1 MHDDIM
7 CVSSRACSAPPFAL
21 AGAHEAGQKMAKK
34 LLLKGNACL
43 NALDF
48 GEAFELLSAALD
60 KHPLPDGRIRSQI
73 LANRSLA
80 RLRLLETSSR
90 PDDGTAAL
98 ALRDAEEAV
107 IADASYNVATLRKAK
122 ALESLGGREADA
134 AKLLALY
141 QKVAARDKEQA
152 AAAEAI
158 AKEREKQE
166 DLRLLEETKRQ
177 REKAANDE
185 RKLKE
190 QQREATVK
198 QRRKVR
204 EHYFKMCKRGRVPA
218 IEEALLE
225 VKKVSGEGKS
235 FCAPDGRNG
244 LHVAVA
250 ARKLKAIE
258 FLLRDSQFGCVNP
271 STADDYGV
279 TPLHLAAEHGGL
291 PIVQTLLEHGAD
303 MSKVCESKLGTPLH
317 TACANGKLEIA
328 NVLLAAVLQRAGAA
342 DMDMLQ
348 VWTEKAWVNANGDT
362 PLHLAC
368 KHGSARSPAFK
379 SIAGIFLDDERLAPL
394 ARVKNAAGECPKL
407 AALGIMGPPSS
418 VAEASECPAPAVATV
433 ALPTAAVAATPT
445 KKPASATWK
454 SLTSA
459 ELPSLDECLHVFK
472 QEHAAGR
479 KAADWHAELNE
490 ADDEDDDED
499 DDEKDAAGASQSGG
513 GSAAEVKQA
522 EPEVSKQA
530 DQADPAADS
539 LNAEGG
545 RLEIAQAFEGLTWEV
560 ECTEH
565 VLKWFKKRSKKGR
578 SLCDQA
584 IAQIRKIAEGTWGGR
599 DQTHREQGIS
609 EVQLIGT
616 KLTAGARILFEIA
629 IAFSPRLSERGG
641 AAGGRC
647 VFSDVIRVWRIVEDH
662 DNLGTQIRGTARE
675 IAMKEIKESRRRGT
689 TCRTTRRLLKMNEGG
704 MGILTDDG
712 TRVPKTYS
720 PRDESAEQELE
731 DMDDGSMAMSPPANH
746 DPTQYNGEPTRSAH
760 LAFLFPHRLTALP
773 PFALSSSW
781 QL

>member
-1 MHDDIM
+1 
-7 CVSSRACSAPPFAL
+7 
-21 AGAHEAGQKMAKK
+21 MAKK
-34 LLLKGNACL
+34 LLLKGTACL
-43 NALDF
+43 SALDF
-48 GEAFELLSAALD
+48 DEAFELLSAALD
-60 KHPLPDGRIRSQI
+60 KHRAPDGRIRAQI
-73 LANRSLA
+73 LANRSVA
-80 RLRLLETSSR
+80 RLRLLETTSR

-107 IADASYNVATLRKAK
+107 IADPSYNVATLRKAK
-122 ALESLGGREADA
+122 ALEALGGREADA

-141 QKVAARDKEQA
+141 QKVAAREKEQA

-166 DLRLLEETKRQ
+166 ELRLLEETKRQ
-177 REKAANDE
+177 QEKAANDE

-190 QQREATVK
+190 QQRKATDK

-204 EHYFKMCKRGRVPA
+204 EHYFKMCKRGRVPG

-225 VKKVSGEGKS
+225 VKQVSGEGKS

-258 FLLRDSQFGCVNP
+258 FLLRDSQFGCIDP
-271 STADDYGV
+271 STADEHGM
-279 TPLHLAAEHGGL
+279 TPLHLAAEHGAL
-291 PIVQTLLEHGAD
+291 PIVQALLEHGAD
-303 MSKVCESKLGTPLH
+303 MGKICESKLGTPLH

-328 NVLLAAVLQRAGAA
+328 NVLLAAVLQRADAA
-342 DMDMLQ
+342 DMDMMQ
-348 VWTEKAWVNANGDT
+348 VWTEQSWVNANGDT

-368 KHGSARSPAFK
+368 KHGSARSPTFK
-379 SIAGIFLDDERLAPL
+379 SIARIFLDDERLAPL

-407 AALGIMGPPSS
+407 AALGIMETQSS
-418 VAEASECPAPAVATV
+418 VAEAFECPVPAVATV
-433 ALPTAAVAATPT
+433 ALPVAAVAATPT

-459 ELPSLDECLHVFK
+459 ELPSLDECLQVFK

-490 ADDEDDDED
+490 ADDEDDED
-499 DDEKDAAGASQSGG
+499 GDEKDAAGAAQSGG

-522 EPEVSKQA
+522 ESEASKQA
-530 DQADPAADS
+530 EQADPAAHS
-539 LNAEGG
+539 ASAEEG

-616 KLTAGARILFEIA
+616 KLTAGARILFEVA

-720 PRDESAEQELE
+720 PRDESAEQQLE
-731 DMDDGSMAMSPPANH
+731 DMDDGSMALSMSPPANH
-746 DPTQYNGEPTRSAH
+746 DPTQYNGEPTRSVH
-760 LAFLFPHRLTALP
+760 LACLFPHRLTALP